1 MDEVSDQDVFNEA
14 ISPEPKAEKK
24 SPPKE
29 EAPVEAEAKE
39 ETKAERE
46 RDEKG
51 RFKAKEDSAE
61 EPISTDVEIPAKVE
75 QAKEEK
81 SEHHSIPSWRLKEE
95 ADAKR
100 EAIERA
106 TRAEQEAQAF
116 RQQLWQMQQQLQALQ
131 QPKEPIDI
139 FAQPEVYQQHVEQTM
154 EQRLRAME
162 GNFSLRLAAYKHGDT
177 FHEAWTEMVNRT
189 QSGDD
194 SIRQQVMQSP
204 DPGETLVQLY
214 QREKVVKEV
223 GTDPTAYRSKVLED
237 ALKDPEF
244 LAKALEQA
252 RASAGA
258 QPTQQISMPKS
269 LNKVAAAASIGGDSD
284 ASDAGVW
291 SYATR

>member
-1 MDEVSDQDVFNEA
+1 MDEVSDQEMFNEA
-14 ISPEPKAEKK
+14 IAKEPI
-24 SPPKE
+24 
-29 EAPVEAEAKE
+29 AEAKAE
-39 ETKAERE
+39 AKPDEGKEAEVKAERE

-51 RFKAKEDSAE
+51 RFKSAKDDNGGDESPPAAE
-61 EPISTDVEIPAKVE
+61 ATLEAPKVE
-75 QAKEEK
+75 QKEPEV
-81 SEHHSIPSWRLKEE
+81 HNIPSWRLKEE

-131 QPKEPIDI
+131 QPREPIDI
-139 FAQPEVYQQHVEQTM
+139 FADPQAYQQTIEQTM
-154 EQRLRAME
+154 SERLRAME

-177 FHEAWTEMVNRT
+177 FHEAWAEMVNRSQT
-189 QSGDD
+189 GDD
-194 SIRQQVMQSP
+194 ALRQQVLQSP

-223 GTDPTAYRSKVLED
+223 GTDPTAYRSKVLDE

-269 LNKVAAAASIGGDSD
+269 LNKVAAAASAGGSD
-284 ASDAGVW
+284 DMSDNGLYH
-291 SYATR
+291 YATR